1 MAEINLGSDSKADNR
16 AAGPEIPS
24 SSQKPQKLIGNS
36 EQKSDTYSTEE
47 LNDPAK
53 IKVTIADAS
62 TPLIVL
68 FGPPS
73 CGKTM
78 TLIRL
83 TRYLRSIN
91 GYAIEPVTCFR
102 PAHDKCA
109 AVLTR

>member
-53 IKVTIADAS
+53 KKKNKSNNSRCIHSLNRIVWAS
-62 TPLIVL
+62 
-68 FGPPS
+68 F
-73 CGKTM
+73 
-78 TLIRL
+78 
-83 TRYLRSIN
+83 LR
-91 GYAIEPVTCFR
+91 
-102 PAHDKCA
+102 
-109 AVLTR
+109 